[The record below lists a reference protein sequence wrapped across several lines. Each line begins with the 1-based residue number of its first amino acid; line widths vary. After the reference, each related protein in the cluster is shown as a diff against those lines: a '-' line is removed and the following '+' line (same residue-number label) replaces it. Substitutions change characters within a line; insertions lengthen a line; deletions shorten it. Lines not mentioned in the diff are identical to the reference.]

1 MTEVGV
7 NLGKGAEAAGRQEK
21 AENLK
26 REIKIRGSRPW
37 GEVGSFKTS
46 PAWVVGFG
54 LAGRGQWWACENGL
68 KTGGILPLYTMC

>member
-26 REIKIRGSRPW
+26 RKIKIRGVAAM
-37 GEVGSFKTS
+37 GG
-46 PAWVVGFG
+46 GG
-54 LAGRGQWWACENGL
+54 LF
-68 KTGGILPLYTMC
+68 